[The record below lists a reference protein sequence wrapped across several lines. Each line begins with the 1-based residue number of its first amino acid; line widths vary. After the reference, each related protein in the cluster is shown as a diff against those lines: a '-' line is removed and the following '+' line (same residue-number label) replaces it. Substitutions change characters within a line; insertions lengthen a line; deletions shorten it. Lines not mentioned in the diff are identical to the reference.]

1 VDVADLD
8 RGVATDLCDSPVEMR
23 NFAGGLPW
31 PLGEVTLVHNMD
43 TSAQSADRS
52 VQAEAQ
58 ADRQGRGT
66 RNERSDAA
74 DFRSGARLVGGFIR
88 SV

>member
-1 VDVADLD
+1 MLD
-8 RGVATDLCDSPVEMR
+8 TASGS
-23 NFAGGLPW
+23 
-31 PLGEVTLVHNMD
+31 PLGARRG
-43 TSAQSADRS
+43 SAPFK
-52 VQAEAQ
+52 AEAQ

-74 DFRSGARLVGGFIR
+74 DFRSGAHLVGGFIR